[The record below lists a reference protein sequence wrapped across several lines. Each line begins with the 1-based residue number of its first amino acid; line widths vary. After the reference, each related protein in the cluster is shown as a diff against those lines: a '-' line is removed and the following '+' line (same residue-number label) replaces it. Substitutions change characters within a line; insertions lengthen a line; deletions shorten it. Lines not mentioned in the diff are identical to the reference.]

1 MKKFLSLS
9 TLLLM
14 VLTISAQTKIAP
26 KMKKGMK
33 KVYVTECTIKALS
46 EDPVKVSFETKYEVT
61 DATSDGYVLDLLICD
76 VKSDAKSNNLES
88 RMYSLAT
95 EVLKDIHTTYATDKD
110 GKVTKLLNMEE
121 VKKQASKALEKLI
134 AKLGGSDSI
143 PEGTSVE
150 SIKSD
155 WNEEAMLESV
165 QLSTSPLV
173 LNGKTI
179 SNGSEEAF
187 TDKKGMKMRRTYQVN
202 EDGSIKATAGI
213 ALTADEIKDAFQN
226 MFGGL
231 KFDEG
236 DEFIEGMGSFIE
248 GLMKT
253 KEETTYTFLQDGWV
267 KTIDSV
273 TSFSILG
280 QEMTLSTKV
289 KEK

>member
-26 KMKKGMK
+26 KMEKGMK

-46 EDPVKVSFETKYEVT
+46 EAPVKVSLETKYEVT

-76 VKSDAKSNNLES
+76 VKSDAKEENLQS

-95 EVLKDIHTTYATDKD
+95 EILKDIHTVYATNKD
-110 GKVTKLLNMEE
+110 GNVTKLLNMEE
-121 VKKQASKALEKLI
+121 VKEQASKALEKLI
-134 AKLGGSDSI
+134 AKLGGSDSL
-143 PEGTSVE
+143 PEGNVRQELT
-150 SIKSD
+150 D
-155 WNEEAMLESV
+155 NLNENALLESV

-179 SNGSEEAF
+179 SNGTEEEF
-187 TDKKGMKMRRTYQVN
+187 TDKKGMKMKRTFVVN
-202 EDGSIKATAGI
+202 KDGSIKATAGI
-213 ALTADEIKDAFQN
+213 ALTADEIKDAFRN

-231 KFDEG
+231 QFDWG
-236 DEFIEGMGSFIE
+236 DEFMEGMGSLIE
-248 GLMKT
+248 GLLKA
-253 KEETTYTFLQDGWV
+253 KEETAYTFQKDGWV

-273 TSFSILG
+273 MSFNFFG
-280 QEMTLSTKV
+280 QEMTISTKV

>member
-143 PEGTSVE
+143 PEAPVRS
-150 SIKSD
+150 S
-155 WNEEAMLESV
+155 
-165 QLSTSPLV
+165 
-173 LNGKTI
+173 
-179 SNGSEEAF
+179 
-187 TDKKGMKMRRTYQVN
+187 
-202 EDGSIKATAGI
+202 
-213 ALTADEIKDAFQN
+213 
-226 MFGGL
+226 
-231 KFDEG
+231 
-236 DEFIEGMGSFIE
+236 
-248 GLMKT
+248 
-253 KEETTYTFLQDGWV
+253 
-267 KTIDSV
+267 
-273 TSFSILG
+273 
-280 QEMTLSTKV
+280 
-289 KEK
+289 

>member
-179 SNGSEEAF
+179 SNGSEVPAKLGLDPCQQF
-187 TDKKGMKMRRTYQVN
+187 QRIKRFCHIIVCPDGKTCDFIHILHPRRQHNNRV
-202 EDGSIKATAGI
+202 GI
-213 ALTADEIKDAFQN
+213 AFPNFRA
-226 MFGGL
+226 
-231 KFDEG
+231 
-236 DEFIEGMGSFIE
+236 
-248 GLMKT
+248 
-253 KEETTYTFLQDGWV
+253 
-267 KTIDSV
+267 
-273 TSFSILG
+273 
-280 QEMTLSTKV
+280 
-289 KEK
+289 